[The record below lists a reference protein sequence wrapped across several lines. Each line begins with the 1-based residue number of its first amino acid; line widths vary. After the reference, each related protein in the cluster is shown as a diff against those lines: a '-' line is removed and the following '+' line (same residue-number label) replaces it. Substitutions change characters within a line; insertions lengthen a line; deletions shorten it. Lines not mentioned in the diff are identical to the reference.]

1 MLLHPIY
8 LYVNDGGRMMYLI
21 AQYRFCL
28 KESLDDEMNRCAYR
42 VSKGDAEAFDR
53 IDEKIRAT
61 VFRKTLKYP
70 FTFHDRE
77 DALQEMME
85 LALRLCHKYDP
96 EAGNYRHYISKVITY
111 EVMKLFYRE
120 AEHQTVE
127 MLKSAEDITF
137 EAEDHRNTARDN
149 PLDILIDEE
158 NRTDILHNRKI
169 CSPLE
174 REIVHYC
181 DYGYQIKEI
190 SEKLHVSEKAIVNGL
205 HRVRRK
211 CRR

>member
-1 MLLHPIY
+1 
-8 LYVNDGGRMMYLI
+8 MYLI
-21 AQYRFCL
+21 AQYRFCI

-42 VSKGDAEAFDR
+42 VSKGDVCAFDW
-53 IDEKIRAT
+53 IDDNLRKT

-85 LALRLCHKYDP
+85 LALRLCHKYNP
-96 EAGNYRHYISKVITY
+96 EAGNYRHYVSKVITY
-111 EVMKLFYRE
+111 EMRKLFYRGT
-120 AEHQTVE
+120 EHQTVE
-127 MLKSAEDITF
+127 MLRSAEDITF
-137 EAEDHRNTARDN
+137 DAGDHRNTVRDN

-158 NRTDILHNRKI
+158 NRADILNNRKI

-181 DYGYQIKEI
+181 NYGYHIKEI
-190 SEKLHVSEKAIVNGL
+190 SERLHVSEKAIMNGL

-211 CRR
+211 CRK